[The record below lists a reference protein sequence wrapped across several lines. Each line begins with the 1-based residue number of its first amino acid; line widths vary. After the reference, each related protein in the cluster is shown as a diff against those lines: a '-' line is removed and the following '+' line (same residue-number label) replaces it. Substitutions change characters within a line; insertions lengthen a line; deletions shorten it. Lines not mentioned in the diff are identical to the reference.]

1 VLRTTIVR
9 LGATTAVALAVGLA
23 VLGSLG
29 ARPGSPAPPDPTAPR
44 PNIIFVLTDDIG
56 WGDFQ
61 VYNAAGKVPTP
72 NLDRMA
78 REGMRFTDA
87 HTPAALCAP
96 TRYTVATGNYTWR
109 GRLPA
114 GTWGWNTPA
123 QFLPG
128 QKTVG
133 HILTEAGYRTSLFG
147 KLHYGGGWEKKADG
161 SVDFSKPMTEGPKQW
176 GFDYSYVLLG
186 GHQGPPYCYI
196 ENNAV
201 VGDGSKVQQLPAG
214 PLNGGMINGAGPG
227 LPDWNS
233 RTVGLTLLDKTVG
246 FIDDTL
252 AKDRAA
258 GTHTPFYVHLSTPG
272 AHGPYTPPDDLHG
285 EPVKGVTK
293 MSPKTDMAYEIDVI
307 VGQLRK
313 ALAERGILKDTLIV
327 VTSDNGGIPAD
338 RDEFGH
344 DAVGGLR
351 GKKSEIWEGGHR
363 VPFLV
368 QWGDGTAE
376 GSKVPPGTVR
386 NQLLGTFDIVPTF
399 AALAGAKPGPD
410 QMLDSVSF
418 ADVFTGKQG
427 DDHPARATLLVQSSP
442 GRGAFSEGRIDLASF
457 EKLRPEEY
465 AKAVAKAEGRTGQV
479 AKKKQAA
486 KKAANTDQA
495 KAALKAAR
503 KADAKAPQRIAGRF
517 VDELP
522 SHAMAHAVLDGQWKL
537 VLGIDDQPAAL
548 YDLKADLKETTNL
561 IGDAAQAD
569 RVKQLE
575 ARYREIRSS
584 KRSTP
589 PLGG

>member
-1 VLRTTIVR
+1 VAAVVLTVGISI
-9 LGATTAVALAVGLA
+9 LGGVE
-23 VLGSLG
+23 
-29 ARPGSPAPPDPTAPR
+29 ARVESSPVTSPSGPPDLTAPR

-61 VYNAAGKVPTP
+61 SYNAAGKIPTP

-96 TRYTVATGNYTWR
+96 TRYAVATGNYTWR
-109 GRLPA
+109 GRVPA
-114 GTWGWNTPA
+114 GTWGWNMPA

-133 HILTEAGYRTSLFG
+133 HILTDAGYRTSLFG

-196 ENNAV
+196 ENNSV
-201 VGDGSKVQQLPAG
+201 VGDGSKVQPLPAG
-214 PLNGGMINGAGPG
+214 PINGGTISAAGPG

-252 AKDRAA
+252 AKDKAA

-313 ALAERGILKDTLIV
+313 ALAERGILKETLIV

-338 RDEFGH
+338 RAAFGH

-386 NQLLGTFDIVPTF
+386 NQLLGTLDIVPTF
-399 AALAGAKPGPD
+399 AALAGARPGAD

-418 ADVFTGKQG
+418 ADVFTGQQG
-427 DDHPARATLLVQSSP
+427 DDHPARTSLLVQASP
-442 GRGAFSEGRIDLASF
+442 GRGAFSENNEIDLASF
-457 EKLRPEEY
+457 EKLRPEAY
-465 AKAVAKAEGRTGQV
+465 AKAVAQEEAKAEGRQGQV
-479 AKKKQAA
+479 AKKKQAG
-486 KKAANTDQA
+486 NERA

-503 KADAKAPQRIAGRF
+503 KAEAKAPQRIAGQF
-517 VDELP
+517 VNDLP

-561 IGDAAQAD
+561 IGDAAQAE

-575 ARYREIRSS
+575 SRYREIRAS